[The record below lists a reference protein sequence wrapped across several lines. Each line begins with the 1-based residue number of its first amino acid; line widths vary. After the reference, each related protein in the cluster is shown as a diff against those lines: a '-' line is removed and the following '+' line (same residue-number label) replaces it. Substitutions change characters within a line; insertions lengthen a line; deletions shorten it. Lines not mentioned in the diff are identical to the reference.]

1 MSAPD
6 FETLID
12 FTPPSEG
19 VYSIEWKGKLK
30 RRGLN
35 SVSGCDAAGKVI
47 VSAKPGASEIAAK
60 WNDYFAKAKPEASEC
75 VKIGLDTNQI
85 IYESTDPSAKLVS
98 PTDPIVKPVFEK
110 CDSFLRAK
118 QPQQNFACTI
128 TGGIKTFCD
137 NQYAERGA
145 DGRLKAISRADAIKL
160 HLNGREWTLGN
171 TETTDAKVNRLKSED
186 DSKKQQLADATKNN
200 ASLPNQTPK
209 TTPTVASSSQDKLD
223 RAYSIG
229 VCMGAISIAKQRLGD
244 NTTFFKYY
252 NKFKSTILNYE
263 EIIGQPC
270 LSNMTKTCFE
280 KLPDEA
286 KLYFNG
292 LAGSR
297 KELSSPSPVTIL
309 NNNRIGT
316 DRSTLI
322 TAIAGYCE
330 Q

>member
-1 MSAPD
+1 MKYFFSYAFKFFTFIVPFVTYSYAASFD
-6 FETLID
+6 CAKAGTKVEKLICS
-12 FTPPSEG
+12 TPSL
-19 VYSIEWKGKLK
+19 SKLDSDLADIYK
-30 RRGLN
+30 DALRKEPATRQEQ
-35 SVSGCDAAGKVI
+35 VSWIKDRNKCADAACLETSYKERMDELTNFI
-47 VSAKPGASEIAAK
+47 V
-60 WNDYFAKAKPEASEC
+60 
-75 VKIGLDTNQI
+75 
-85 IYESTDPSAKLVS
+85 
-98 PTDPIVKPVFEK
+98 
-110 CDSFLRAK
+110 
-118 QPQQNFACTI
+118 
-128 TGGIKTFCD
+128 
-137 NQYAERGA
+137 
-145 DGRLKAISRADAIKL
+145 RADRNALAVPDK
-160 HLNGREWTLGN
+160 NKQASTTLPSN
-171 TETTDAKVNRLKSED
+171 
-186 DSKKQQLADATKNN
+186 
-200 ASLPNQTPK
+200 
-209 TTPTVASSSQDKLD
+209 SSQDKLD